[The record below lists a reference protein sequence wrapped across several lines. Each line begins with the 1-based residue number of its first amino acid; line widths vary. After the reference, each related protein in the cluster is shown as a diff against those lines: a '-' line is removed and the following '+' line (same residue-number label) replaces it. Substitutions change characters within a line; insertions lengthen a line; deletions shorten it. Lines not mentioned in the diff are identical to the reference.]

1 MADATAPKAEATQKK
16 VPKGAK
22 EYQAVILA
30 EDMSEDMSK
39 DAVSYMFD
47 LLQYF
52 YAKPLSIVASNQ
64 TATQFIIFPPFFC
77 ICR

>member
-1 MADATAPKAEATQKK
+1 MAEATAPKAEATQKK

-39 DAVSYMFD
+39 DAVSYTRVYSLIFFPHYP
-47 LLQYF
+47 LILF
-52 YAKPLSIVASNQ
+52 Y
-64 TATQFIIFPPFFC
+64 
-77 ICR
+77 